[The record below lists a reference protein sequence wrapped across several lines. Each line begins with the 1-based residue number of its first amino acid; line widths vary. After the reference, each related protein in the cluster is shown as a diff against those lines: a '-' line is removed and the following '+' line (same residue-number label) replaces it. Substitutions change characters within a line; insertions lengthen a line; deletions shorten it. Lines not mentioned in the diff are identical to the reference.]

1 MHATPGGPSM
11 ITQQSVLVQLIVLI
25 ERIPSP
31 PPPLRPRRGRP
42 TFYSEKLFMKALVI
56 MILRR
61 LHRVGE
67 LLAVLEEPTPEMKM
81 VRQLLSEQG
90 RFPTRR
96 PSQGRLRALPERF
109 PEQTGGGGRYRGEGQ
124 KPGERGGGAVALD

>member
-11 ITQQSVLVQLIVLI
+11 ITQESVLVQLIVLI

-31 PPPLRPRRGRP
+31 PPPLRRRRGRP

-96 PSQGRLRALPERF
+96 TFQRRLTAGCIDTGLPAGRRNI
-109 PEQTGGGGRYRGEGQ
+109 GQ
-124 KPGERGGGAVALD
+124 SVKTLIETANVYHAR